1 MAAMASAAVSAG
13 VACSRTCELVA
24 VASNV
29 TIISCVEASYP
40 ARRVLSRRARSHWSV
55 LGRRMRGMSG
65 ARWKQFIGAPGA
77 RSAAGAKPRGRPQF
91 AASGQADSCGLTG
104 RARPLYSAGFATS
117 ACRLM
122 FEGPCGGIG
131 RRARLKIEFR
141 KECWFDSGQGHQGIR
156 VATAATHQSHISL
169 NSELAPRLGFFP
181 YSVLDRSQLLILSLL
196 IAAPFGPLLTTID
209 PPPFRGPLHVG
220 VPRLGGLFG
229 AGSLLGSSLLV
240 RRCLGRGSRGLRRR
254 NCRL

>member
-1 MAAMASAAVSAG
+1 MAVMASAAVSAG
-13 VACSRTCELVA
+13 VACSRTCELFA

-65 ARWKQFIGAPGA
+65 VRWKQFIGAPGA

-141 KECWFDSGQGHQGIR
+141 KECWFDSGQGHQTEYI
-156 VATAATHQSHISL
+156 
-169 NSELAPRLGFFP
+169 NNNNN
-181 YSVLDRSQLLILSLL
+181 LDHWFDSIFQKN
-196 IAAPFGPLLTTID
+196 
-209 PPPFRGPLHVG
+209 FRGALKTRVKIYRGRPVCWH
-220 VPRLGGLFG
+220 F
-229 AGSLLGSSLLV
+229 
-240 RRCLGRGSRGLRRR
+240 CWYLGRTNVRGDFRYSEQR
-254 NCRL
+254 N

>member
-1 MAAMASAAVSAG
+1 MAVMASAAVSAG

-24 VASNV
+24 VASIF

-77 RSAAGAKPRGRPQF
+77 RNAAGAKTRGRPQF

-141 KECWFDSGQGHQGIR
+141 KECWFDSGQGHQVENISNNNNLRHWFDSTFSGKFSRCIENTLKVLSSR
-156 VATAATHQSHISL
+156 PLCWYFCWHRGTSVRGEFRYFERGEIEQMARKNHGARAKPNSSTA
-169 NSELAPRLGFFP
+169 ELLRWAKLGA
-181 YSVLDRSQLLILSLL
+181 SRMVSSN
-196 IAAPFGPLLTTID
+196 
-209 PPPFRGPLHVG
+209 RGP
-220 VPRLGGLFG
+220 
-229 AGSLLGSSLLV
+229 AT
-240 RRCLGRGSRGLRRR
+240 
-254 NCRL
+254 